1 MTVRNLEYLLEPRSV
16 VLIGAS
22 NRRGS
27 LGGVVLRR
35 LTGAGFR
42 GTIGLV
48 NPKYKAIGDQPCYP
62 SVAELPFVPDLGV
75 IVAPAAAVPGLVK
88 DLGEKGARAAVVI
101 TAGVGGALKQA
112 MLDAAKPYT
121 LRILGPN
128 CVGLQVPHMGLD
140 ASFAHVTAG
149 KGQIALLSQSGAIIT
164 AMLDWAEARGVG
176 FSCVASLGEM
186 ADVDTGDML
195 DQVASD
201 RQTRAILMYLEG
213 VTNSKKFMSAARSAA
228 RAKPVIVIK
237 AGRTASAS
245 KAAAS
250 HTGALAG
257 ADDVYDA
264 AFERAG
270 ILRVDDLQEL
280 FDAAEALARHR
291 PLKGDRL
298 AIVTNGGGAG
308 VLAVDAMAHT
318 SGQLATLSEGTMAG
332 LDATMPAT
340 WSHGNPVDIIGDAG
354 PQRYEDALEA
364 VLAEPDADA
373 VLVINCPTGLASSS
387 EAAEAVVTAV
397 KLKNPKGKPVLAT
410 WLGGD
415 MAQSAAQVLER
426 AGIATHATPRQ
437 AIQAFDTLVRHRK
450 SQIQLMRTPGSLPP
464 GPEPDR
470 EAAQFAI
477 GAALAEGRE
486 ILSEVEAKMVL
497 AAYGIPVNE
506 TRIAR
511 TPDEAAALAGAMGE
525 PLLAIKILS
534 RDITHKSDV
543 GGVMLNLETPDQVR
557 RAAEVMLQRVAERRP
572 DAHIDGV
579 VVQPMIKRPNAHE
592 LLLGISDDATFGPI
606 MLFGAGGTAVEVVKD
621 KALALPPLDM
631 LLAEDMIAKTRIG
644 KLLAGYRDKPA
655 ADRTAIASALVRLSQ
670 IVADLPQ
677 VRELDI
683 NPLLADATGV
693 VAVDAR
699 IRVAPAE
706 ACLPGSNPRLSI
718 RPYPT
723 TWEKTETLAMG
734 PVVIRPIRP
743 EDEALYPDFLTKVS
757 KEDIRRRF
765 FRLFSTLTHEEIARL
780 TQIDY
785 ARAMAFVAL
794 DADGALLG
802 VSRFGA
808 DADYRTAEFAV
819 MVRSD
824 LKGQGIGRAL
834 MVRLIEYAASEGIEE
849 MHGDILSSNR
859 MMLEFVRE
867 LGFRDTADPEDLTV
881 RKARLEPLR
890 WARERAA

>member
-42 GTIGLV
+42 GSIGLV

-62 SVAELPFVPDLGV
+62 SVMDLPFVPDLGV
-75 IVAPAAAVPGLVK
+75 IVAPATAVPGLIHE
-88 DLGEKGARAAVVI
+88 LGEKGARAAVVI
-101 TAGVGGALKQA
+101 TAGVTGTLRQE
-112 MLDAAKPYT
+112 MLDAAKPFT
-121 LRILGPN
+121 LRIMGPN

-140 ASFAHVTAG
+140 ASFAHLTAG
-149 KGQIALLSQSGAIIT
+149 RGHVALLSQSGAIIT
-164 AMLDWAEARGVG
+164 AMLDWAEARGIG
-176 FSCVASLGEM
+176 FSTVASLGDM
-186 ADVDTGDML
+186 ADIDTGDML
-195 DQVASD
+195 DQMAAD

-213 VTNSKKFMSAARSAA
+213 VTNAKKFMSAARSAA

-237 AGRTASAS
+237 AGRSASAS

-257 ADDVYDA
+257 ADDVYEA
-264 AFERAG
+264 AFDRAG
-270 ILRVDDLQEL
+270 VLRVDDLQEL

-298 AIVTNGGGAG
+298 AILTNGGGAG
-308 VLAVDAMAHT
+308 VLAVDALAKT
-318 SGQLATLSEGTMAG
+318 SGRLAELSPGTMTT
-332 LDATMPAT
+332 LDASLPST
-340 WSHGNPVDIIGDAG
+340 WSHGDPVDIIGDAG
-354 PQRYEDALEA
+354 PDRYEAALEA
-364 VLAEPDADA
+364 LLAEPEADA
-373 VLVINCPTGLASSS
+373 ILVINCPTGLASSS
-387 EAAEAVVTAV
+387 EAAEAVVATIGRA
-397 KLKNPKGKPVLAT
+397 NPKGKPVLAT
-410 WLGGD
+410 WLGG
-415 MAQSAAQVLER
+415 ATATQAAQVLER

-437 AIQAFDTLVRHRK
+437 AIDAFDTLVRHRK
-450 SQIQLMRTPGSLPP
+450 SQIHLMRTPASLPP

-470 EAAQFAI
+470 EAAQWAI
-477 GAALAEGRE
+477 DSALKEGRE
-486 ILSEVEAKMVL
+486 ILSEVEAKAVL
-497 AAYGIPVNE
+497 AAYGVPVNE

-511 TPDEAAALAGAMGE
+511 TPDEAAALAEQMAE
-525 PLLAIKILS
+525 HPLLAIKILS

-543 GGVMLNLETPDQVR
+543 GGVQLNLSGPDQVR
-557 RAAEVMLQRVAERRP
+557 EAAAAMLDRVRKRRP

-579 VVQPMIKRPNAHE
+579 VVQPMVKRPNAHE
-592 LLLGISDDATFGPI
+592 LLLGISDDATFGPV

-621 KALALPPLDM
+621 KALALPPLDL
-631 LLAEDMIAKTRIG
+631 LLAEDMIDRTRIG

-655 ADRTAIASALVRLSQ
+655 ADRQAIALALVHLSQ
-670 IVADLPQ
+670 LVADMPQ
-677 VRELDI
+677 IRELDI

-706 ACLPGSNPRLSI
+706 RVAPGGNPRLAI
-718 RPYPT
+718 RPYPSE
-723 TWEKTETLAMG
+723 WDKPEKVPYGTIQ
-734 PVVIRPIRP
+734 IRPIRP
-743 EDEALYPDFLTKVS
+743 EDEALYPDFLAKVS

-785 ARAMAFVAL
+785 ARAMAFIGL
-794 DADGALLG
+794 DDDGAMLG
-802 VSRFGA
+802 VARFAA

-819 MVRSD
+819 LVRSD

-849 MHGDILSSNR
+849 MYGDVLSSNR
-859 MMLEFVRE
+859 FMLDFVRE
-867 LGFRDTADPEDLTV
+867 LGFVDTADPEDMTV
-881 RKARLEPLR
+881 RKARLEPLK
-890 WARERAA
+890 WAASHR